1 MELILLPIF
10 CYCFFTYIVSLE
22 GMGMA
27 KCPVPVGR
35 CQSPPITT
43 VDRQRAER
51 F

>member
-22 GMGMA
+22 DMRILNS
-27 KCPVPVGR
+27 PVLIGPY
-35 CQSPPITT
+35 QSPPITT
-43 VDRQRAER
+43 VDWQRTKH